1 MSPRL
6 RYHVAEDGEFG
17 ERGTARSAEA
27 FRGVAPPGTDEVLDP
42 SFNSDEA
49 AARFFLDEL
58 LQRDDRPTMR
68 SITEPDRPEQ
78 LPGLRLAGA
87 QDLPATQTRL
97 VRFTQAH
104 RDIPIFGSRAV
115 VELTRER
122 HLVSADAQLQEV
134 GNVSPVESL
143 SRADALD
150 RVVAFTGSDIP
161 PEAAA
166 SAELN
171 FFEREQ
177 DGADAWH
184 LAWFFKDLPAAPP
197 REETEL
203 GGHGLGARPF
213 RPRYNYLVDAH
224 NGEIL
229 FFFSSDPT
237 VLETPVRCSGMD
249 EEGATVSF
257 WGRRDTDEF
266 QLSDPLRRI
275 RTYDLEFA
283 DLQTDPPLPSEPIAG
298 PDSEFDDDH
307 RAGVSAHFNATRV
320 LDFYKSILQ
329 RNGIDDAGM
338 VLISLVNCT
347 YAKQPGSVELKNAFW
362 SDKKMWYGQVRQ
374 GDRLVS
380 LSRCL
385 DVIAHEL
392 THGVVESTS
401 GLVYKNQSGALNESF
416 ADIFGIMVK
425 NWYLADK
432 ADVGTWNWELGS
444 GLGRDGLPLRDM
456 KDPQRIGYPAHMDD
470 FVQTQQDG
478 GGVHINSNIHNK
490 AAYNVLTT
498 DDNGARV
505 FSPEDAAVL
514 FYLGMARLQPLAK
527 FTDARQ
533 AVIDVALTY
542 FAGHPDQKKKL
553 DALQDAYAQVG
564 IV

>member
-1 MSPRL
+1 
-6 RYHVAEDGEFG
+6 
-17 ERGTARSAEA
+17 
-27 FRGVAPPGTDEVLDP
+27 
-42 SFNSDEA
+42 
-49 AARFFLDEL
+49 
-58 LQRDDRPTMR
+58 
-68 SITEPDRPEQ
+68 
-78 LPGLRLAGA
+78 
-87 QDLPATQTRL
+87 
-97 VRFTQAH
+97 
-104 RDIPIFGSRAV
+104 
-115 VELTRER
+115 
-122 HLVSADAQLQEV
+122 
-134 GNVSPVESL
+134 
-143 SRADALD
+143 
-150 RVVAFTGSDIP
+150 
-161 PEAAA
+161 
-166 SAELN
+166 
-171 FFEREQ
+171 
-177 DGADAWH
+177 
-184 LAWFFKDLPAAPP
+184 
-197 REETEL
+197 
-203 GGHGLGARPF
+203 
-213 RPRYNYLVDAH
+213 
-224 NGEIL
+224 
-229 FFFSSDPT
+229 
-237 VLETPVRCSGMD
+237 VLETPVLCSGMD

-283 DLQTDPPLPSEPIAG
+283 DLQTDPPLPSEPIVG
-298 PDSEFDDDH
+298 PDSEFEDDH

-470 FVQTQQDG
+470 FDPTQRDD

-490 AAYNVLTT
+490 AAYNVLTCT
-498 DDNGARV
+498 DNGARV

-542 FAGHPDQKKKL
+542 YAGHPDQKKKL
-553 DALQDAYAQVG
+553 DALQDAYADVG
-564 IV
+564 IA